1 MRQEF
6 QAGRTPSAARTPPL
20 APRLDAA
27 RGGEGD
33 DKSLAARRRW
43 EALVLLSGKATE
55 EENQEE
61 PNVLAPSPPSPQLG
75 QLRDITAED
84 GLLLQ
89 STVGLPVPDQ
99 QTAPKHKPKCLKT

>member
-1 MRQEF
+1 MRREF

-20 APRLDAA
+20 APRRDAA

-33 DKSLAARRRW
+33 EKTLAARRRW
-43 EALVLLSGKATE
+43 EALVLLSGKAAE

-61 PNVLAPSPPSPQLG
+61 PNVLTPAPPPPRLG
-75 QLRDITAED
+75 QLRGITAED

-89 STVGLPVPDQ
+89 SALGLPVPDQ
-99 QTAPKHKPKCLKT
+99 QTAPKHKPKRLKA